1 MKDNG
6 KMSRDNFVEHLTDA
20 WENTEFKHFYPVP
33 NKGKSATWIKVMR
46 LNNNQFRVN
55 CLKKAFE
62 GYFWDRK
69 NFMENDAKLKELSEK
84 LIDSLSGNDH
94 LTANKVCKSIFKWGG
109 VERRRTKT
117 TQWLECQIE
126 KGKLTNSLQDM
137 VKLIQRNEDF
147 SLFESGPYIMNSSV
161 TKVISLASE
170 SDHDQLIIY
179 DGRVGA
185 ALADF
190 VVRFEKKY
198 DYSTGVEDELLF
210 MWGQTQG
217 KRTVN
222 GKNPRDPRSDNL
234 NFKNMFIN
242 SKYRNANHARNMALA
257 SDICRAVAHNLKISP
272 RKLEAALFMW
282 GYDVRSYRQSG

>member
-1 MKDNG
+1 MKNNG
-6 KMSRDNFVEHLTDA
+6 KMSRDNFVDHLTDA
-20 WENTEFKHFYPVP
+20 WTNTEFKHFYPVP
-33 NKGKSATWIKVMR
+33 NKGKSATWIKEMR
-46 LNNNQFRVN
+46 LNNNQFQVN

-62 GYFWDRK
+62 GYYWDRTDFK
-69 NFMENDAKLKELSEK
+69 VNEGKLKELSEK

-94 LTANKVCKSIFKWGG
+94 SGANKVCKSIFKWGG

-117 TQWLECQIE
+117 TRWLESQIE
-126 KGKLTNSLQDM
+126 NGKLTNSLEVM
-137 VKLIQRNEDF
+137 VTLIQRNDDL
-147 SLFESGPYIMNSSV
+147 SLFENDTYIMNSSM

-170 SDHDQLIIY
+170 TNAKPLIIY

-190 VVRFEKKY
+190 VVRFVEKY
-198 DYSTGVEDELLF
+198 NYTAGVENELLF
-210 MWGQTQG
+210 MWGRTQG

-222 GKNPRDPRSDNL
+222 GKNPRDPCTDNL
-234 NFKNMFIN
+234 KFKNLFSITKN
-242 SKYRNANHARNMALA
+242 RNINHARNMALS

-282 GYDVRSYRQSG
+282 GYDVRSYRQG